1 MAQEIEFTMN
11 VEEVAEK
18 FGLENGLSEGYWE

>member
-1 MAQEIEFTMN
+1 MAQKIEFTMT

-18 FGLENGLSEGYWE
+18 FGLETGLSEGYW